1 MNRLFTCGMS
11 LTTNLVHKS
20 YSDQFGNSQR
30 SLLSPTG
37 CVKSIPPNTESSMQY
52 GYDENDNNNM
62 SNETECETNYS
73 LNTLPN
79 HHEDH
84 IAGKGNNSLQHYFI
98 DPEDEE
104 FCKEFSSYYR
114 KLATKT
120 VRIQH
125 EQQHEH

>member
-1 MNRLFTCGMS
+1 MEPESNCTCRLKNPSLYIDVIGTTDTAFDVMLEISIDDYWNVNGERELSDIEMS
-11 LTTNLVHKS
+11 DASKRKEKQKWAIENPRLDNA
-20 YSDQFGNSQR
+20 R
-30 SLLSPTG
+30 RLLG
-37 CVKSIPPNTESSMQY
+37 I
-52 GYDENDNNNM
+52 
-62 SNETECETNYS
+62 
-73 LNTLPN
+73 
-79 HHEDH
+79 
-84 IAGKGNNSLQHYFI
+84 YFI